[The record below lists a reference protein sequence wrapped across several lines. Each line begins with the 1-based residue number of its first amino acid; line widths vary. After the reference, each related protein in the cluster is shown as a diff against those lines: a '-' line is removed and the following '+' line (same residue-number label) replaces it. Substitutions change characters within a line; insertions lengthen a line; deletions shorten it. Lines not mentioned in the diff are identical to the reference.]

1 MTAGVDGRI
10 YWVLLGMVAGIGPTR
25 FGRLL
30 ERFGDA
36 ETAWHASALDLAGA
50 GLDRRAV
57 ESLLQ
62 LRQVR
67 DPDVE
72 WRRLERLGA
81 SVLTLD
87 DSAYPTRLREIPD
100 APPLLYLKG
109 EPTLADEWAVAVVG
123 TRRAT
128 AYGRQVTERLVGD
141 LARAGVTVVSGLA
154 KGIDTVAHRAALAAG
169 GRTLAVLGSGLD
181 RLYPEENRRLA
192 AQIAESG
199 SLISEFPLG
208 PTYSQPR

>member
-1 MTAGVDGRI
+1 MTAGVDERA

-36 ETAWHASALDLAGA
+36 ETAWHASPLDLAGA

-57 ESLLQ
+57 DSLLQ

-67 DPDVE
+67 DPEAE
-72 WRRLERLGA
+72 WRRLERLGL

-87 DSAYPTRLREIPD
+87 DPAYPARLREIPD
-100 APPLLYLKG
+100 APPLLYVKG
-109 EPTLADEWAVAVVG
+109 TLTVADEWAVAVVG
-123 TRRAT
+123 TRRMT
-128 AYGRQVTERLVGD
+128 TYGRGVTETLVRD

-154 KGIDTVAHRAALAAG
+154 W
-169 GRTLAVLGSGLD
+169 
-181 RLYPEENRRLA
+181 
-192 AQIAESG
+192 
-199 SLISEFPLG
+199 
-208 PTYSQPR
+208 